1 MAPRR
6 SEFSIFV
13 SSVQMHHENIKS
25 REPSSMLAARLLLLV
40 AVVHGAPAS
49 NKNFLLATFTCVEGG
64 GAIRNEHLH
73 ENLDKKSQIS
83 VASVTGP
90 WERRLKNGE
99 THTFKV
105 CNSPTD
111 QTPNC
116 GKWVDKNGKSHG
128 SGVTVTDK
136 GRMIIL
142 THNKSVVADS
152 GEYIVPST
160 NNRSFSVNIEVSKKR

>member
-1 MAPRR
+1 MKTSRV
-6 SEFSIFV
+6 ENKHIFV
-13 SSVQMHHENIKS
+13 DIQ
-25 REPSSMLAARLLLLV
+25 
-40 AVVHGAPAS
+40 APISELWHAELPFYGS
-49 NKNFLLATFTCVEGG
+49 QKEGG

-116 GKWVDKNGKSHG
+116 GKWVDKVHILSIARNGKSHG

-152 GEYIVPST
+152 GEYIVSLFIVLVRYPST